1 MLLFFW
7 LSFLCFIAIGNTICG
22 QNNGGCEQL
31 CLPSQQSTIQCA
43 CADGFQLENDG
54 KICLDIGKY
63 FVIQTS
69 QCVCFHVVFVIS
81 TYWIFKLFATHAHAY
96 TRVYHKCFI
105 VISES
110 VLNCQL
116 SWAFRCSP
124 KMKYEEQVI
133 LQIVEDLYLTG
144 YVDVVIAW

>member
-7 LSFLCFIAIGNTICG
+7 LSFLCFIAIGNNICG

-31 CLPSQQSTIQCA
+31 CLPSPQSTIQCA

-69 QCVCFHVVFVIS
+69 QCVCFHVVLCDIYILNIQIVCD
-81 TYWIFKLFATHAHAY
+81 
-96 TRVYHKCFI
+96 TRPCITPVCHKCFF

-110 VLNCQL
+110 DLKCQL
-116 SWAFRCSP
+116 FWVLRCSP
-124 KMKYEEQVI
+124 KMKYEEQII
-133 LQIVEDLYLTG
+133 LRNVENLY
-144 YVDVVIAW
+144 